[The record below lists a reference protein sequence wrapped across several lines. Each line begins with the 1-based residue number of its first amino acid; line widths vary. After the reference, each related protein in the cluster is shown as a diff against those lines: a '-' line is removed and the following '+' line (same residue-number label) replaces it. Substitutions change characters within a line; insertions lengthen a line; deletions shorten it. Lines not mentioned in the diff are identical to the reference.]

1 MEKALRMLYRRLLRR
16 AAVVD
21 SHPAVQLLFRK
32 ECHGF
37 NDALVGSAPLICLWG
52 AVPDFQVAHPEV
64 ADAGSVGFALSAVAR
79 APLRPRQ
86 VLHACGSS
94 ARPQLPPHCWS
105 RVRWQGALRIRGGGS
120 FVASSKLSSGSQRA
134 CLANRTSFRSVNALK
149 YLEKPVT
156 TSLRK
161 TFRDGFELHRIGQTV
176 SGARERKETVKE
188 MARRT
193 P

>member
-37 NDALVGSAPLICLWG
+37 NDALDQSDSLYQRWLEHLFGPGRCFM
-52 AVPDFQVAHPEV
+52 P
-64 ADAGSVGFALSAVAR
+64 AD
-79 APLRPRQ
+79 PRQ
-86 VLHACGSS
+86 DPNFHPIAGI
-94 ARPQLPPHCWS
+94 
-105 RVRWQGALRIRGGGS
+105 G
-120 FVASSKLSSGSQRA
+120 
-134 CLANRTSFRSVNALK
+134 TSFRSVNALK